1 MKKFFLGFAVLILLV
16 AGCAR
21 APSGPI
27 TTPSPAQE
35 AKVKDTSSS
44 SDVEPTPSPP
54 ESAPASTPTSVPT
67 QPTATPTMEPQH
79 KDQLFGQYPCSADGI
94 PVFTSVLFP
103 PHLITGILPMGFV
116 NPHSGHVTP
125 ADHLHIHRDVPPEED
140 SNCIVKSKHTKW
152 SK

>member
-44 SDVEPTPSPP
+44 SDVEPTPSPLGTT
-54 ESAPASTPTSVPT
+54 APTT
-67 QPTATPTMEPQH
+67 EPPP
-79 KDQLFGQYPCSADGI
+79 KTCEYP
-94 PVFTSVLFP
+94 LFP
-103 PHLITGILPMGFV
+103 
-116 NPHSGHVTP
+116 
-125 ADHLHIHRDVPPEED
+125 
-140 SNCIVKSKHTKW
+140 
-152 SK
+152 